1 MAINLRQMNTPLIDE
16 SAQEQRNLIQSTLPP
31 IAAIE
36 LLKRARDE
44 LLAANPEARC
54 GITFGSVNLE
64 DLDVA
69 FHGIATSEQAC
80 ALLRRFGISQWENQE
95 HGGVRYL
102 EGKADGFNVTVFL
115 QITESGTLKDA
126 IGQALNPGF

>member
-1 MAINLRQMNTPLIDE
+1 MNTPLIDE
-16 SAQEQRNLIQSTLPP
+16 STQEQRNLIQSTLPP
-31 IAAIE
+31 IAAIG
-36 LLKRARDE
+36 LLKSARDE
-44 LLAANPEARC
+44 LLAANPEAKC

-64 DLDVA
+64 DLEVA
-69 FHGIATSEQAC
+69 FHGAASIEQAGSI
-80 ALLRRFGISQWENQE
+80 LRRFGITEWQNQE

-126 IGQALNPGF
+126 IGQALNPEF

>member
-1 MAINLRQMNTPLIDE
+1 MNTPLIDE
-16 SAQEQRNLIQSTLPP
+16 SAPEQRKLIQGTLPP

-64 DLDVA
+64 DLEVA
-69 FHGIATSEQAC
+69 FHGASSIEQAGSI
-80 ALLRRFGISQWENQE
+80 LRRFGITEWRNQE

-102 EGKADGFNVTVFL
+102 EGKADGFSVTVFL